1 MEEKCE
7 EMETDNYFHQ
17 DWSYLVNE
25 IISINTLNPS
35 FHELA

>member
-7 EMETDNYFHQ
+7 EMETDNYFNQ
-17 DWSYLVNE
+17 DRSYLVNE
-25 IISINTLNPS
+25 IISITTLNPS